1 MEHLPRACR
10 RSASSSSTMSSARSS
25 VVRPPVP
32 DEPVG
37 VPRADAGPLGAE
49 PLPAQ
54 AQPPVLPALPVFQG
68 YEIPFRTRCRLPLTY
83 PHPQSADGSRN
94 AVWGPRA
101 AEVRDGDDTSRCVQ
115 SSAYWLAAIEGDYAS
130 GWSFNRCRAGVY
142 LLAYFKVSAV
152 TGFASGSRASC
163 DAGFS
168 QTRQTGSAVLL

>member
-1 MEHLPRACR
+1 MPSR
-10 RSASSSSTMSSARSS
+10 RSLIELVSASAADTDWPLTGGLQRPNFRVARDTDGAPSDTTQKAS
-25 VVRPPVP
+25 GMPTVPVS
-32 DEPVG
+32 
-37 VPRADAGPLGAE
+37 
-49 PLPAQ
+49 
-54 AQPPVLPALPVFQG
+54 
-68 YEIPFRTRCRLPLTY
+68 EIPVSRPQYCFRVGIRALLT
-83 PHPQSADGSRN
+83 N
-94 AVWGPRA
+94 
-101 AEVRDGDDTSRCVQ
+101 GDDTSRCVQ